1 MSGRRLFGSCPEQPL
16 SQQCYFHRHSRQK
29 LAKERIVRFYCCCGT
44 EQWSCQLYQ
53 CLGCTLRHF
62 WQARPHSQSF
72 CVCVF
77 SPLSA
82 VCCAALPFPNWAT
95 IRNDAVC
102 SSCSFEGTYAGSV
115 LVGLGDGHC
124 VLQSWAVMP
133 CVIEDGVS
141 MAAWCEHVSFI
152 WNTSSTGCFYYFLV
166 RLLVNLEAVVRN
178 SVSASALP
186 HVLEAVSWDGN
197 LRVSLC
203 CCVFIR
209 GYLKLPQL

>member
-1 MSGRRLFGSCPEQPL
+1 
-16 SQQCYFHRHSRQK
+16 
-29 LAKERIVRFYCCCGT
+29 
-44 EQWSCQLYQ
+44 
-53 CLGCTLRHF
+53 
-62 WQARPHSQSF
+62 
-72 CVCVF
+72 
-77 SPLSA
+77 
-82 VCCAALPFPNWAT
+82 
-95 IRNDAVC
+95 
-102 SSCSFEGTYAGSV
+102 
-115 LVGLGDGHC
+115 
-124 VLQSWAVMP
+124 MP